1 MLQFLVIT
9 EQLGCYRGNNAGNE
23 IKLMDCFLRHRYI
36 VNYASIKIVLRLQ
49 LAHVE
54 GP

>member
-1 MLQFLVIT
+1 MLQFLAIT
-9 EQLGCYRGNNAGNE
+9 EQLEFYSGNNAGNE
-23 IKLMDCFLRHRYI
+23 IELMDCILRHRYI
-36 VNYASIKIVLRLQ
+36 VNYASNKIVLRLQ